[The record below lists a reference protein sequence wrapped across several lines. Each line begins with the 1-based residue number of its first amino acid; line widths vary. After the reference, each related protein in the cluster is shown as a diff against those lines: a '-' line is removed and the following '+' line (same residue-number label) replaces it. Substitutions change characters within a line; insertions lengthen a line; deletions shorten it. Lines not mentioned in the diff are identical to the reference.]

1 MLICLL
7 NSQVYAFLDQG
18 HQEYI
23 FCLVVSIDFHT
34 KFLKVFS
41 FNELLIAQK
50 TKKNFPCCHKG
61 IICIL
66 LISMDNAL
74 EVKIFLPLFQIDKS
88 L

>member
-7 NSQVYAFLDQG
+7 NSQVCAFLDQG

-50 TKKNFPCCHKG
+50 KK
-61 IICIL
+61 
-66 LISMDNAL
+66 
-74 EVKIFLPLFQIDKS
+74 ELPMLP
-88 L
+88 